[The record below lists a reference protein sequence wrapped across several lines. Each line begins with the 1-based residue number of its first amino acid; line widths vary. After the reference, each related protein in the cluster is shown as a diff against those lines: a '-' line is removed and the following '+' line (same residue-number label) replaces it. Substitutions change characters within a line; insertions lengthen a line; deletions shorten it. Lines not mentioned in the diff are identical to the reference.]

1 MIYYCVLLII
11 FIILFIFGSFI
22 VPFYT
27 PIRNKLI
34 HIMEPESQYDDNPVY
49 DLLKSIEKGSDSFN
63 ENSKIFFYWFSYV
76 VIFSSISILL
86 AMAWPILVSVIPF
99 AFFFNRIMKRNK
111 NRNIGKD

>member
-63 ENSKIFFYWFSYV
+63 ESSKIFFYWFSYV
-76 VIFSSISILL
+76 VIFASISILL

-99 AFFFNRIMKRNK
+99 EFFFNRIMKRNK

>member
-1 MIYYCVLLII
+1 MIYTIIVLII

-49 DLLKSIEKGSDSFN
+49 DLLKSIG
-63 ENSKIFFYWFSYV
+63 V
-76 VIFSSISILL
+76 VLKRDQILL
-86 AMAWPILVSVIPF
+86 M
-99 AFFFNRIMKRNK
+99 RIQRFSF
-111 NRNIGKD
+111 IGSYMLLFLRVYQFC